1 MEIASPNDIPPT
13 RSEKR
18 MAVNSARG
26 SKARRR
32 TGLQI
37 QARASASLTEESD
50 TASDR
55 DDDQSGSY
63 TPDDEEIVQ
72 TGIGVLLTPTPSEID
87 VTSVMTNLDRGKIS
101 LSDDFRILV
110 SLSQAAKLDLKKLK
124 ISRSSIYR
132 ERCEVR
138 ETEAASIRAG
148 FKPDCVLTVHM
159 DGKKTLPLNGKGE
172 KIERQPVLVT
182 GKDLSQLLASNI
194 LPSGSGKA
202 IATEVLAQLDKYGL
216 SLQVKCVCS
225 GTTSTNTGWRTG
237 AVKFIEDGLGR
248 TVLYLACRHHALEI
262 IPKHLFDAVVEKS
275 SGPDIGKTCKRL
287 ETEWKTLD
295 KTKYLQATDDAYCK
309 AVLTAE
315 VTERISKFVRHSL
328 EKEQIRGDYQYFLE
342 LVLIFIG
349 ETPPKG
355 VHFRPPIALNSA
367 RFMGRII
374 YCLTIFMFGLSG
386 EFVVEDDVRPGIRDV
401 TLFVVTTYVEPW
413 FSATMPTVGPRVDL
427 QLLKDIVAYGAI
439 SKQVSSIACSA
450 YLNHLWYLS
459 PHCVALA
466 FFDRDV
472 SVSTRTKMV
481 QNLSKVPSTKTAPK
495 RAELGKD
502 SIAGAVLEDFV
513 NSKTREFFNILE
525 IDSSFLDVSPTEWPT
540 NAKYLKALDIVSALH
555 VVNDVAERAVR
566 LTSDYNCGLTQS
578 EKSFQDLLL
587 VGLQIYIQEV
597 LEPKYKVIDYWYRIE
612 YQHRGSPHVHGLFWF
627 EGAPKN
633 VENLL
638 NGTEEEKRSVKTYFE
653 QLLCAVNPNINVEM
667 PKKHSCEVRYG
678 EVEDFESDIRWV
690 RVGWGR
696 DNPVT
701 YWAGYESAGTSCPRP
716 EAAELKFN
724 EKTCNYDF
732 LPERNDPLLNKYNPF
747 ISSTWRANIDICPI
761 LYKSAVIDYITKCVS
776 KAEVN
781 SKTLMDICEQVCNA
795 SSSCDPAR
803 RVIQKILI
811 KNCVER
817 DVSAQEVCHIMTRVR
832 ELRVILGQSKKPK

>member
-1 MEIASPNDIPPT
+1 MNANDFKRLEDLDFIRGLSDMPFWEEVFGKTEADFPPEVLPTTLDVMRVFFDRLNNKTLKLNEQEAARLVSVQLVCRWHDMERKPIRWNHVAAKIRALYGTYRKLYASSYRGGVTFDKNLALFKGELAATMEIASPNDIPPT

-26 SKARRR
+26 SKAWRR

-72 TGIGVLLTPTPSEID
+72 TGIGVLLNPTPSEID
-87 VTSVMTNLDRGKIS
+87 VTSVMTSLDWGKIS
-101 LSDDFRILV
+101 LSDAFRILV

-132 ERCEVR
+132 KRCKVR

-172 KIERQPVLVT
+172 KIERQHVLVT

-216 SLQVKCVCS
+216 SFD
-225 GTTSTNTGWRTG
+225 TTSTNTGWRTG

-295 KTKYLQATDDAYCK
+295 KTKYLPATDDAYCK

-349 ETPPKG
+349 ETNPKG

-386 EFVVEDDVRPGIRDV
+386 EFVVEDDVRRGIRDV
-401 TLFVVTTYVEPW
+401 TLFVVTTYVEP
-413 FSATMPTVGPRVDL
+413 
-427 QLLKDIVAYGAI
+427 
-439 SKQVSSIACSA
+439 
-450 YLNHLWYLS
+450 
-459 PHCVALA
+459 
-466 FFDRDV
+466 
-472 SVSTRTKMV
+472 
-481 QNLSKVPSTKTAPK
+481 
-495 RAELGKD
+495 
-502 SIAGAVLEDFV
+502 
-513 NSKTREFFNILE
+513 
-525 IDSSFLDVSPTEWPT
+525 
-540 NAKYLKALDIVSALH
+540 
-555 VVNDVAERAVR
+555 
-566 LTSDYNCGLTQS
+566 
-578 EKSFQDLLL
+578 
-587 VGLQIYIQEV
+587 
-597 LEPKYKVIDYWYRIE
+597 
-612 YQHRGSPHVHGLFWF
+612 
-627 EGAPKN
+627 
-633 VENLL
+633 
-638 NGTEEEKRSVKTYFE
+638 
-653 QLLCAVNPNINVEM
+653 
-667 PKKHSCEVRYG
+667 
-678 EVEDFESDIRWV
+678 
-690 RVGWGR
+690 
-696 DNPVT
+696 
-701 YWAGYESAGTSCPRP
+701 
-716 EAAELKFN
+716 
-724 EKTCNYDF
+724 
-732 LPERNDPLLNKYNPF
+732 
-747 ISSTWRANIDICPI
+747 
-761 LYKSAVIDYITKCVS
+761 
-776 KAEVN
+776 
-781 SKTLMDICEQVCNA
+781 
-795 SSSCDPAR
+795 
-803 RVIQKILI
+803 
-811 KNCVER
+811 
-817 DVSAQEVCHIMTRVR
+817 
-832 ELRVILGQSKKPK
+832 